1 MKDPVLQQ
9 AKDALDRLSA
19 DPQARVLAEQR
30 ELALIS
36 YRLDMNMM
44 REEGRTEGEARG
56 RAEGEARGRA
66 EGEARGRAAAV
77 LAVLAARQLSVTDE
91 QGARIRACT
100 DLTQLDKWLALA
112 ATVSDSAQLE

>member
-66 EGEARGRAAAV
+66 AAV